1 MSKALVFIAPGFE
14 EVEAITIVDILRRGE
29 VDVDL
34 VSITEEFKL
43 TGSHAITVEA
53 DKRLHE
59 LSDFTVYDAFITA
72 GGQPGS
78 TNLAEDPRVIE
89 TLQQASREN
98 KLIASI
104 CASPMVLAAA
114 GLTEGRSGTSFPGM
128 KEQLAFADYREELVV
143 RDDRLITSRGP
154 ATALLFSLEIL
165 RVLEG
170 EAVYQKVREGLLI
183 PQLKEQIS
191 DY

>member
-1 MSKALVFIAPGFE
+1 MSKALVFLAPGFE

-29 VDVDL
+29 VGVDL
-34 VSITEEFKL
+34 VSITDETML

-53 DKRLHE
+53 DKCLHE
-59 LSDFTVYDAFITA
+59 LSDFSVYDAFITP

-78 TNLAEDPRVIE
+78 TNLAEDPTVLEI
-89 TLQQASREN
+89 LQQASKQN
-98 KLIASI
+98 KFIASI

-114 GLTEGRSGTSFPGM
+114 GLTEGRAGTSFPGM
-128 KEQLAFADYREELVV
+128 KEGLGFADYRESLVV

-165 RVLEG
+165 RALEG
-170 EAVYQKVREGLLI
+170 ETVYQKVREGLLI
-183 PQLKEQIS
+183 PQLKEEITH
-191 DY
+191 Y